1 MKLTGLR
8 SIAHF
13 TLFLFGLS
21 FMPNFAFGQD
31 FFVPNEGQWPGDFLY
46 KGKFGNSYVFI
57 GDQHI
62 GISQVVYED
71 LHNHN
76 HPHRE
81 ASSGHFYKMN
91 FVDAKL
97 PTIQSS
103 GRASHYLN
111 FFLGSSNRW
120 RSKVF
125 PVSEIRHTDLY
136 EDVDAVFYT
145 RYGQFK
151 YDLISENASSLQQ
164 VKIYYEGTEGVRI
177 IEGRLHIQ
185 TSVGEVIEIRPYA
198 YHPDTKKAIEA
209 SYVLHGDTLSFHIDE
224 EYNGPVVLDPTFIFS
239 TYTGSQADNWGYSA
253 TYDPSD
259 SSAYAAGI
267 QYGAGG
273 TYPTTT
279 GAFDTT
285 YNGGTSD
292 VTISKFSP
300 DGRSLIYS
308 TYLGGSGVEQP
319 SSIIADSTGRLIVI
333 GPTGSDDFP
342 VTSNAFDTTFNPGS
356 AVSINSFNH
365 PAGVDLFVTVFN
377 DSGTALYGS
386 TYVGGSGVDGM
397 NMQLAE
403 NYGDWVRGEV
413 ILTPDNTIM
422 IASSTTSPD
431 IPLVNNYRP
440 ASIVQ
445 QEAWILELPL
455 ECDTLLW
462 STTYGGANRDGGFAL
477 RIYRPNNRIYMCGST
492 QSLDLDS
499 TGSGAVPNFLGNRD
513 GFIVSFD
520 ETTRVPNAA
529 TYNGTTDWDM
539 NFMMDLDRDGDVYVY
554 GQTRG
559 TYPTSTRAINEINHS
574 VFVNEFS
581 ADLTTDMRA
590 LAFGN
595 KRANSLAISPTAFA
609 VDECGDVYLSGWGG
623 SVNIVASTT
632 QDMFTTSDAYQ
643 DSTRGSD
650 LYFAVIDASF
660 QRFNYATFFGAIET
674 DPNQDREHVDGGT
687 SRFDSRGIMYQA
699 TCAGCGGSDRFP
711 TFPNDVY
718 SRVNGSGNCNLAV
731 TVIAF
736 EQQQASVSI
745 SAPDT
750 VCSPFDFYVVDT
762 ITGADYV
769 IWDFGNG
776 DIDTSFSTP
785 IRTFTTP
792 GTYTVTVTAIDTNCG
807 TMDSASLTFEVV
819 NPTADASFAMSYDE
833 CDVNRTVNFIT
844 SSPNA
849 IFFWDFGDGARDT
862 TTGNTAH
869 TYPGLGP
876 YTVTVIAIASNCFG
890 SAADT
895 STATVTFSVPPD
907 DPEIEFYYG
916 GCTNEAEARFYTETP
931 GWHVFEWQLSD
942 GQQFVGDY
950 YITTIDEGFITA
962 TLTVTDTIC
971 NRSVT
976 VSETFEAKADITS
989 FAGSVPN
996 VFTPDGDGIND
1007 FFQLQEGFVPSSL
1020 TGFSVKVYD
1029 RWGQPLFESSSIDFK
1044 WDGSV
1049 DGKPLTEGVYFW
1061 IISSASSCG
1070 GGVKENG
1077 VVHIMKAEE

>member
-1 MKLTGLR
+1 MKLTSLR
-8 SIAHF
+8 SIARF
-13 TLFLFGLS
+13 TLILFGLYFTPLS
-21 FMPNFAFGQD
+21 TLGQD
-31 FFVPNEGQWPGDFLY
+31 FFIPNEGQWNGDFLFQ
-46 KGKFGNSYVFI
+46 GKFGNSFVYI
-57 GDQHI
+57 GENHI
-62 GISQVVYED
+62 GVSQVLYED
-71 LHNHN
+71 HHDHG

-81 ASSGHFYKMN
+81 AVGGHFYKMN
-91 FVDAKL
+91 FVDANH
-97 PTIQSS
+97 PSIQSS
-103 GRASHYLN
+103 GEASYYLN
-111 FFLGSSNRW
+111 FFLGKSSRW

-125 PVSEIRHTDLY
+125 PVSEIKHINLY

-151 YDLISENASSLQQ
+151 YDLVSSEASSLNQ
-164 VKIYYEGTEGVRI
+164 VKIYYEGVEGIQI
-177 IEGRLHIQ
+177 IEGRLHVS
-185 TSVGEVIEIRPYA
+185 TSVGEVIEIKPYA
-198 YHPDTKKAIEA
+198 YHPDSKKAIEA
-209 SYVLHGDTLSFHIDE
+209 SYVLKGDTLSFQIDE
-224 EYNGPVVLDPTFIFS
+224 DYEGPIVLDPTFIFS

-259 SSAYAAGI
+259 SSAYVAGI
-267 QYGAGG
+267 QYGSGG
-273 TYPTTT
+273 AYPTST

-285 YNGGTSD
+285 YNGGGCD
-292 VTISKFSP
+292 IAISKFSP

-333 GPTGSDDFP
+333 GPTGSNNFP
-342 VTSNAFDTTFNPGS
+342 VTPTAFDTTFNPGAALS
-356 AVSINSFNH
+356 VNTFNH
-365 PAGVDLFVTVFN
+365 PNGVDLFVTVFN

-397 NMQLAE
+397 NVQLAE

-413 ILTPDNTIM
+413 ILSPDNTIL
-422 IASSTTSPD
+422 IASSTNSAD

-440 ASIVQ
+440 ASISQ

-462 STTYGGANRDGGFAL
+462 STTYGGVDRDGGFGV
-477 RIYRPNNRIYMCGST
+477 RVSRPNNRIYMCGST

-499 TGSGAVPNFLGNRD
+499 TANGAFPGFMGARD

-520 ETTRVPNAA
+520 ENTRVPNAA
-529 TYNGTTDWDM
+529 TYNGTMDWDM
-539 NFMMDLDRDGDVYVY
+539 NFMMDLDRHGDVYVY

-559 TYPTSTRAINEINHS
+559 TYPTSARAINEINHS
-574 VFVNEFS
+574 VFVHEISF
-581 ADLTTDMRA
+581 DLSTDMRA

-595 KRANSLAISPTAFA
+595 KRPNSLAISPTAFA

-623 SVNIVASTT
+623 SVNTIASTT

-660 QRFNYATFFGAIET
+660 RRFNYATFFGAIET

-687 SRFDSRGIMYQA
+687 SRFDSKGIMYQA

-718 SRVNGSGNCNLAV
+718 SRVNNSGNCNLAV

-736 EQQQASVSI
+736 EQQQASVSL

-776 DIDTSFSTP
+776 DIDTTFNAP
-785 IRTFTTP
+785 NRTFTTP
-792 GTYTVTVTAIDTNCG
+792 GTYSVSVTAIDTNCG
-807 TMDSASLTFEVV
+807 TMDSATLTFEVV
-819 NPTADASFAMSYDE
+819 NPSADANIALSYDE
-833 CDVNRTVNFIT
+833 CDPARNVDFIT
-844 SSPNA
+844 SSQQTLY
-849 IFFWDFGDGARDT
+849 FWDFGDGTTDT
-862 TTGNTAH
+862 TTGNASH
-869 TYPGLGP
+869 SYPGLGP
-876 YTVTVIAIASNCFG
+876 YTVTVIATASNCFG
-890 SAADT
+890 SANDT
-895 STATVTFSVPPD
+895 SISTISFAVPPE

-931 GWHVFEWQLSD
+931 GWHSFEWQLSD
-942 GQQFVGDY
+942 GQQFLGDY

-962 TLTVTDTIC
+962 TLTVVDTIC
-971 NRSVT
+971 NRTVT

-989 FAGSVPN
+989 FAGQVPN

-1007 FFQLQEGFVPSSL
+1007 FFQLQDGYSPSSL

-1029 RWGQPLFESSSIDFK
+1029 RWGQPLYESGSIDFK
-1044 WDGSV
+1044 WDGTV
-1049 DGKPLTEGVYFW
+1049 NGKPLTEGVYFW